1 MQILRNSDFCSM
13 KIQKS
18 FGIIIK
24 ELRNNAGISQERL
37 ALESGVDRTY
47 IGDTEKGNR
56 NVSLEIIE
64 KLCRYF
70 KIPISELFIK
80 IEKHGKTE

>member
-1 MQILRNSDFCSM
+1 M

-18 FGIIIK
+18 FGLIIK

-47 IGDTEKGNR
+47 IGDIEKGNR